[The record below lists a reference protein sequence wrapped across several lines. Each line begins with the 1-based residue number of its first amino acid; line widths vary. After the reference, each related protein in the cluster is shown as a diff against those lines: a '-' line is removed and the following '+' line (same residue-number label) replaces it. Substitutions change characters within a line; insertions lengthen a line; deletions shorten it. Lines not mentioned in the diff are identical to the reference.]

1 MFLELDRKMR
11 KKKKIKVKENKVK
24 YFIMQNQFLKDIP
37 LFWDHVLFVAVN
49 VSFLL
54 LKKKKKI

>member
-1 MFLELDRKMR
+1 MFLELDRKMGQ
-11 KKKKIKVKENKVK
+11 KKKLKVKENKVK

-54 LKKKKKI
+54 LKRKKKM